1 MEIIQDF
8 MELAMITQSTILGDK
23 KRPGSPKGQGK
34 PRSPSYPGI
43 NLRDAIARAI
53 QVWNKDRRNEAS
65 EDTILGHWGYKPKSG
80 LGLVILAALKAFGL
94 LETTKTGGLKLTDLA
109 VGIIVDTREDSLD
122 RKAAIQ
128 VAAKKP
134 AMHQIMWA
142 KYGKELPSDP
152 NIMFFLEKEKQ
163 FTASGAKQ
171 FIAQYKATLG
181 FSHLL
186 EDNYLSDSTQDETT
200 LGEPPVVDIPAPGL
214 TSLIHTKDKPSSATF
229 GFKQVPIPIPGTA
242 WPILVASFPMSE
254 EAWNSMLEVLKAM
267 KPGLVAKEDSTT
279 SAEDEKRPK
288 P

>member
-1 MEIIQDF
+1 MV
-8 MELAMITQSTILGDK
+8 TQSTILKDK
-23 KRPGSPKGQGK
+23 KQPGSPKGQTK

-43 NLRDAIARAI
+43 NLSDAIARAS
-53 QVWNKDRRNEAS
+53 QMWNRDRRNEAS

-80 LGLVILAALKAFGL
+80 FGLVILAALKAFGL
-94 LETTKTGGLKLTDLA
+94 LETTKTGALKLTDLA

-163 FTASGAKQ
+163 FTTAGAKQ

-186 EDNYLSDSTQDETT
+186 EHNYLSDSTEDEAT
-200 LGEPPVVDIPAPGL
+200 LSGQIIVDTPAVMPL
-214 TSLIHTKDKPSSATF
+214 STVKDRPTVM
-229 GFKQVPIPIPGTA
+229 GMKQVPIPIPGTS
-242 WPILVASFPMSE
+242 WPMLTAAFPMSE

-267 KPGLVAKEDSTT
+267 KPGLVIKQDSSTP
-279 SAEDEKRPK
+279 AEDEKRAK
-288 P
+288 S